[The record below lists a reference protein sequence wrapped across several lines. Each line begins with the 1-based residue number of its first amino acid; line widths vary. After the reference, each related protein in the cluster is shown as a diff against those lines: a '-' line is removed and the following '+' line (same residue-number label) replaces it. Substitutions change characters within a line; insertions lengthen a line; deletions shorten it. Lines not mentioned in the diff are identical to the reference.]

1 MVNEE
6 NRIGREKR
14 WAREGDRRP
23 NTLLGAPRMQ
33 RPAWASKGER
43 VVYSLPKPL
52 GQTARSL
59 APVEFEAYIPV
70 LAGDL
75 LSLRPRRG
83 QKGPPWPWLS
93 DASRSSTGGR
103 PWSRP
108 RADIAI
114 GITACSSLM
123 LPLRAALTARAGLP
137 MEGPVPERSLN
148 APLQAPAAA
157 GTEKSRSLS
166 AYQWAMLLARLYESQ
181 VLGMGL
187 LGAPMRI
194 IAFVTDVGLRGFH
207 SAYPRLPRR
216 ARPGS
221 AHLSSARIFWT
232 HAATGTST

>member
-1 MVNEE
+1 MIDD
-6 NRIGREKR
+6 RIPC
-14 WAREGDRRP
+14 WARRGCNARRGHRKVSGWSTHSPSRSGKRRAPSHPWSLKRTSLYWPATSCRCVLGAARRALPGPAFRRFAFLDRRAALVP
-23 NTLLGAPRMQ
+23 P
-33 RPAWASKGER
+33 
-43 VVYSLPKPL
+43 
-52 GQTARSL
+52 
-59 APVEFEAYIPV
+59 
-70 LAGDL
+70 
-75 LSLRPRRG
+75 PRRHRHRYHG
-83 QKGPPWPWLS
+83 VLEPH
-93 DASRSSTGGR
+93 A
-103 PWSRP
+103 
-108 RADIAI
+108 
-114 GITACSSLM
+114 
-123 LPLRAALTARAGLP
+123 PLRAALTARAGLP